1 MCCICLTTIYQYTAL
16 SYTLITPH
24 LSRELKEG
32 RGNAQWGS
40 NYSPEERPYLRH
52 ALATKRKHKVRVTDD
67 FSDGPGNQHGRVG
80 ERVFGGFGE
89 WVRDA
94 PDEEESACDLHQGC
108 EERGADEACVGVS
121 GVMSVGVVSSFH
133 VVVPELALTV
143 AMHLL
148 LYHPITL
155 PYHSISLRNSPHP

>member
-1 MCCICLTTIYQYTAL
+1 VLYLFDDNVSVHCSFLHTHHYPYI
-16 SYTLITPH
+16 PKNK
-24 LSRELKEG
+24 RG

-80 ERVFGGFGE
+80 ERVLCRFGE
-89 WVRDA
+89 RVCDA

-108 EERGADEACVGVS
+108 EDRGADEACVGVRE
-121 GVMSVGVVSSFH
+121 VFLV
-133 VVVPELALTV
+133 E
-143 AMHLL
+143 
-148 LYHPITL
+148 
-155 PYHSISLRNSPHP
+155 